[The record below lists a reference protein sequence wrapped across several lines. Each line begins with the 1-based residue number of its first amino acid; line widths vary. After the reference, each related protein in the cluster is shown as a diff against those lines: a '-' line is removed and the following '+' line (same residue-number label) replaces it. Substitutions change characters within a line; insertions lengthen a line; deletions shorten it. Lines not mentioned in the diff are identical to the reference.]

1 VEFRRES
8 IRARILDPR
17 GGHRPVSLPLEVR
30 WDPLTG
36 HSSRLLP
43 GAGLLPTPPVDLDP
57 LAETTRKGCPFCSD
71 RIEGA
76 TPTFPEEIA
85 PEGRF
90 RKGDAVLFPN
100 LLPYAKYSSVAVYS
114 PALHSIPLSELSPR
128 LVADNL
134 AVQVEFDRT
143 VMRVDPQARWASINA
158 NYLPPSGSSVFH
170 PHTQGAVN
178 PIPTNAQRLL
188 ADVPAERFGEYLDAE
203 RRERVRYL
211 GSTGEVEW
219 VTAFAPIGPAEIR
232 AFVPG
237 VASPAEL
244 SDHLT
249 QELAFGI
256 STAMGLYAE
265 LGFNSYNLA
274 VYGAPAGTS
283 GYPLNLRIV
292 RRANVEDL
300 YRSDVTWLER
310 LHWEAAV
317 DIMPEELAEQAGA
330 RFRK

>member
-1 VEFRRES
+1 VEFKRSRTL
-8 IRARILDPR
+8 AKILDPR
-17 GGHRPVSLPLEVR
+17 SGHRPVSLPLEVR

-43 GAGLLPTPPVDLDP
+43 GAGLLPAPTFDLRR
-57 LAETTRKGCPFCSD
+57 LAETTRKGCPFCSN
-71 RIEGA
+71 RIGRA
-76 TPTFPEEIA
+76 TPKFPPEIS

-90 RKGDAVLFPN
+90 RRGEAVLFPN
-100 LLPYAKYSSVAVYS
+100 LLPYAQYSSVAVYS
-114 PALHSIPLSELSPR
+114 ADLHFIPPGETSPR

-134 AVQVEFDRT
+134 AAQVEFDQA
-143 VMRVDPQARWASINA
+143 VMRADPDARWASINA

-178 PIPTNAQRLL
+178 PLPTTLQRLL
-188 ADVPAERFGEYLDAE
+188 AEVPGERFRDYLDAE
-203 RRERVRYL
+203 RRENVRYL
-211 GSTGEVEW
+211 GSTGGVEW
-219 VTAFAPIGPAEIR
+219 LASFAPIAPAEIR
-232 AFVPG
+232 AFVLG
-237 VASPAEL
+237 IASPAEL
-244 SDHLT
+244 SDDLT

-256 STAMGLYAE
+256 STALGLYAE

-274 VYGAPAGTS
+274 VYGAPPGTA
-283 GYPLNLRIV
+283 GYPLNIRIV
-292 RRANVEDL
+292 RRANVEEL

-317 DIMPEELAEQAGA
+317 DIMPEELAERAGA

>member
-1 VEFRRES
+1 
-8 IRARILDPR
+8 
-17 GGHRPVSLPLEVR
+17 
-30 WDPLTG
+30 
-36 HSSRLLP
+36 
-43 GAGLLPTPPVDLDP
+43 
-57 LAETTRKGCPFCSD
+57 
-71 RIEGA
+71 
-76 TPTFPEEIA
+76 
-85 PEGRF
+85 
-90 RKGDAVLFPN
+90 
-100 LLPYAKYSSVAVYS
+100 
-114 PALHSIPLSELSPR
+114 
-128 LVADNL
+128 
-134 AVQVEFDRT
+134 
-143 VMRVDPQARWASINA
+143 
-158 NYLPPSGSSVFH
+158 
-170 PHTQGAVN
+170 
-178 PIPTNAQRLL
+178 LL